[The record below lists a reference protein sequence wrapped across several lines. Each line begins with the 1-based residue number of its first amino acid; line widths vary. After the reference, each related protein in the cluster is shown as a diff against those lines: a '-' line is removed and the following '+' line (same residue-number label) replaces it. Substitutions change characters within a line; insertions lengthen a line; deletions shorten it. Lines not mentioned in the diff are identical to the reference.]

1 MVVAGGAMCT
11 EDPGALRPPHGGLA
25 PLQCGSLPLWPQPV
39 GRGMLT
45 ALEEEFFA
53 LRRNRHGGP
62 DEMSDDTIHDVFESG
77 LKPLWMRA
85 RTGDDAAYRAA
96 LERIAARL
104 RNYFARRL
112 QHLPDDVEDLVQET
126 LLALHLQRGT
136 YDPAL
141 PVSAWVHSIARH
153 KLIDLWRRRGRRE
166 ALHEPLDDL
175 DDSMMPVTED
185 SFPAQRDLAVLIN
198 TLPKAQQQAIVLT
211 RIEGLSMAEASART
225 GVSVA
230 ALKVQVHRG
239 LKRLAELV
247 KDKS

>member
-1 MVVAGGAMCT
+1 
-11 EDPGALRPPHGGLA
+11 
-25 PLQCGSLPLWPQPV
+25 
-39 GRGMLT
+39 
-45 ALEEEFFA
+45 
-53 LRRNRHGGP
+53 
-62 DEMSDDTIHDVFESG
+62 MSDDTIHDVFESG

-85 RTGDDAAYRAA
+85 RAGDDAAYRAA

-104 RNYFARRL
+104 RSFFARRL

-126 LLALHLQRGT
+126 LLAVHLQRGT
-136 YDPAL
+136 YDPGL
-141 PVSAWVHSIARH
+141 PVSAWVHAIARH

-175 DDSMMPVTED
+175 EDSVMPVTED
-185 SFPAQRDLAVLIN
+185 SYPAQRDLAVLID

-247 KDKS
+247 KVKA